1 MMRTRTAR
9 VALVLAIALVG
20 AACARGPNDG
30 QIATSIKARMFSDPQ
45 LRGAALNVA
54 VKNGVATVSGQV
66 PSVAER
72 YEAFRVATDTP
83 GVKKVN
89 DQMTILE
96 PDLSSKKQAS
106 QPLAPAPPQQHSVV
120 RHHHVAQAAPPP
132 RQAHPA
138 PLPGYPDYTTPA
150 TQPAENNQGPMAPP
164 ATTPA
169 PAPTLTPEQAAAPA
183 IPAPPAT
190 ERITIPQGTKVNVQ
204 MIDSISSAV
213 NRTGDIFHAS
223 LASPLVV
230 NHQVVAPK
238 GTNVYL
244 QLVEAKSAGHL
255 AGQSVLRVE
264 LYRLRLD
271 GRSYP
276 LVSNDYVVKGASRSK
291 RSLLAIIG
299 GAALGAVVGAAAG
312 GGKGAAIGAAAGGGG
327 GVAYEGMTKAKQV
340 QISSEQMLHF
350 KLAQPVDVKILAP
363 ATGPAGS
370 GPSAKR

>member
-1 MMRTRTAR
+1 MRTRTAR
-9 VALVLAIALVG
+9 VALVLAIALAG

-30 QIATSIKARMFSDPQ
+30 QIATNIEARMFSDPQ
-45 LRGAALNVA
+45 LRGAALKVA

-96 PDLSSKKQAS
+96 PLLSSKKQVSA
-106 QPLAPAPPQQHSVV
+106 PPAPAPRLRRDAIRRQRV
-120 RHHHVAQAAPPP
+120 APPARP
-132 RQAHPA
+132 ATAENQPA
-138 PLPGYPDYTTPA
+138 PLPGYPDYTSQ
-150 TQPAENNQGPMAPP
+150 QPQAAENNQGPMAPP

-169 PAPTLTPEQAAAPA
+169 PAAEQAAAPA
-183 IPAPPAT
+183 IPAPPAL
-190 ERITIPQGTKVNVQ
+190 ERITIPRGTKLNVQ
-204 MIDSISSAV
+204 MIDSINSAV
-213 NRTGDIFHAS
+213 SRTGEIFHAS

-230 NHQVVAPK
+230 NHQVVATT

-244 QLVEAKSAGHL
+244 QLVEAQSAGHL
-255 AGQSVLRVE
+255 GGQSVLRVE
-264 LYRLRLD
+264 LYRLQLA
-271 GRSYP
+271 GRNYP

-327 GVAYEGMTKAKQV
+327 GVAYEGMTKAQQV
-340 QISSEQMLHF
+340 QIPSEKLLHF
-350 KLAQPVDVKILAP
+350 KLAQPVEVKIPPPQAS
-363 ATGPAGS
+363 GS
-370 GPSAKR
+370 SVSDKSAKR

>member
-1 MMRTRTAR
+1 MRTRTAR
-9 VALVLAIALVG
+9 VALVLAIALAGV
-20 AACARGPNDG
+20 ACARGPNDG
-30 QIATSIKARMFSDPQ
+30 QIATNIEARMFSDPQ
-45 LRGAALNVA
+45 LRGAALKVA

-83 GVKKVN
+83 GVKKVD
-89 DQMTILE
+89 DQMTILD
-96 PDLSSKKQAS
+96 PVLSSKKQVS
-106 QPLAPAPPQQHSVV
+106 EPPAPAPQPRRSAI
-120 RHHHVAQAAPPP
+120 RHQRMVQAAPPVS
-132 RQAHPA
+132 QSQTT
-138 PLPGYPDYTTPA
+138 PLPGYPDYTAAPR
-150 TQPAENNQGPMAPP
+150 QPSENNQGPMTPP

-169 PAPTLTPEQAAAPA
+169 LAPEQAAAAA
-183 IPAPPAT
+183 IPAPPPV
-190 ERITIPQGTKVNVQ
+190 ERITIPQGTKLNVQ
-204 MIDSISSAV
+204 MIDTISSAESH
-213 NRTGDIFHAS
+213 TGDIFHAS

-255 AGQSVLRVE
+255 SGQSVLRVD

-271 GRSYP
+271 GRNYP

-327 GVAYEGMTKAKQV
+327 GAAYEGMTKAQQV

-350 KLAQPVDVKILAP
+350 KLAQPVEVRIVAP
-363 ATGPAGS
+363 AMGPSGS
-370 GPSAKR
+370 DKSAKR